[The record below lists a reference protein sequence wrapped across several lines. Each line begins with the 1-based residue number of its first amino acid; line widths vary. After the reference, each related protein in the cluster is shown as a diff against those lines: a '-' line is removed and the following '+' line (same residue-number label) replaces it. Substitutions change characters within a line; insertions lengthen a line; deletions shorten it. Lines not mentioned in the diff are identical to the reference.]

1 MSVPSLLMPAA
12 SYGDLVC
19 GLANIWPPMSYVG
32 KIGNPSQSAAQ
43 GLTSGTLRAG
53 GLPPPGGPIVRINGN
68 RLGTLTEMAMALPAS
83 QCPGMA
89 FIRMGSGIARVLGQ
103 AVTLKLGFAQVTPT
117 SVMFNLGG
125 AQSFVKLE
133 GLPLTIPP
141 LPPPPGAPPPPPGS
155 PDSMP
160 GSMPDS
166 ELDQARHS
174 VPPRESFDDPT
185 MFSQM
190 LSDTTMARQ
199 TDLAPAEHE
208 VLVGDPVNVVTGA
221 VISERTDFEQPSPSL
236 RFHRRYDSRRSD
248 RCSSLGHGWS
258 HELDQQIY
266 LEVGRVVF
274 RDGDGREKEFSTVG
288 LAGQVSRPGDTLEDA
303 TGRYRLRCVAPMQWE
318 LSDGQTVRHFAPVT
332 GASADDKER
341 GVARLVRL
349 ARPGQGTVTECVY
362 ESESESESGRL
373 TEIRVDDQCVLRFEY
388 SERNLIRRVFSVS
401 SAGELMQATME
412 YSAAADLVKVSDAR
426 GRTREYEYVDH
437 LMVRQTNRNGG
448 SVYYAYDGVGCRA
461 RCTRTWGDG
470 GYMART
476 LDYDPAAGI
485 TTVHDSLE
493 QQTIYHHNGAGL
505 VTRIDGSH
513 GDRRTL
519 RYDARLRLI
528 AIEWPDGSSETATY
542 DKRGNLARRTFRDG
556 SAHTLEYGPDGR
568 LTEATDALGGRWG
581 YQYDERGRLRR
592 VEDPQGHSTRI
603 DFDERGGM
611 CRITEATGNQTF
623 IRLNAQGQIL
633 EMPRPGRGRVGFSYD
648 ERGRLSAAR
657 DSDDRRT
664 RWHHDERGH
673 LIHRDGFTTRT
684 SWEYSA
690 EGRLIEVKHGR
701 QASRITRDAF
711 GLVRAIEVEGRHT
724 RYIMDTEGRLLRV
737 REGDGE
743 DDLLTLERTES
754 GHVEA
759 WEAADVGRCEVQRQ
773 PLSSRITGLQM
784 PDRTVTIE
792 WNEQGR
798 IGALQVPEG
807 SRCTYAYRP
816 DGMLVH
822 ADNEHVTCEWE
833 RGPRGAIISQR
844 WGETAIEQLH
854 PDHRGRRCG
863 LRMVRDDAELK
874 VSYLRTRQGA
884 IEDVAVTT
892 GAEIEAATEL
902 RGRDQADPTP
912 HHRLGVAAFDPLW
925 RPISA
930 RGTAHQVW
938 DEDHCLVLDGQPRVH
953 HPDDGHLMFVV
964 GANGTVQPV
973 ADDTAAKDLPKQ
985 PMVDRVHQAAFPAIS
1000 DAEAAEDAL
1009 PTPTMLL
1016 REVLGY
1022 RAWNPDVRPIP
1033 GRAPWNPDEWQAQV
1047 ESPRPDDGRLDSDA
1061 LLRALGSPHVRTELA
1076 I

>member
-1 MSVPSLLMPAA
+1 MVDDMSMPVPSLLMPAA

-19 GLANIWPPMSYVG
+19 GLANLYPPMSYVG
-32 KIGNPSQSAAQ
+32 EIGNPGKAAAQ
-43 GLTSGTLRAG
+43 GLTSGILRAAG
-53 GLPPPGGPIVRINGN
+53 VPPPGGPNVRINGN
-68 RLGTLTEMAMALPAS
+68 RLGTTTEMAMALPAS
-83 QCPGMA
+83 QAKGMA
-89 FIRMGSGIARVLGQ
+89 FIRIGSGIARVCGQ
-103 AVTLKLGFAQVTPT
+103 AVTLKLGFAQITPA

-125 AQSFVKLE
+125 AQSIVKLE
-133 GLPLTIPP
+133 GLPFTMPP
-141 LPPPPGAPPPPPGS
+141 LPPPPGAPQPPGS
-155 PDSMP
+155 V
-160 GSMPDS
+160 PDS
-166 ELDQARHS
+166 ELDQARQS
-174 VPPRESFDDPT
+174 VPPRESFDDPSA
-185 MFSQM
+185 FSQM
-190 LSDTTMARQ
+190 LSETTMARQ
-199 TDLAPAEHE
+199 TDLAPAEYE

-221 VISERTDFEQPSPSL
+221 VISEHTDFEQPSPAL
-236 RFHRRYDSRRSD
+236 RFHRRYDSLRSD
-248 RCSSLGHGWS
+248 RCSSLGYGWS

-274 RDGDGREKEFSTVG
+274 RDGDGREKEFSTIG
-288 LAGQVSRPGDTLEDA
+288 LTGQVARPGDSLEDA

-318 LSDGQTVRHFAPVT
+318 LSDGQTVRHFALVT
-332 GASADDKER
+332 GASADDREQ

-349 ARPGQGTVTECVY
+349 ARPGQGTVTECGY
-362 ESESESESGRL
+362 ESGRL

-388 SERNLIRRVFSVS
+388 SERDLIRRVFSVS

-412 YSAAADLVKVSDAR
+412 YSTAADLVKVSDAR

-448 SVYYAYDGVGCRA
+448 SVYYGYDGVGSRA
-461 RCTRTWGDG
+461 RCTRTWADG
-470 GYMART
+470 GYMTRT
-476 LDYDPAAGI
+476 LEYDPPAGLTI
-485 TTVHDSLE
+485 VHDSLE

-505 VTRIDGSH
+505 VTRIDGPH
-513 GDRRTL
+513 GERRTL
-519 RYDARLRLI
+519 RYDARLRLV
-528 AIEWPDGSSETATY
+528 AIEWPDGSSETAGY
-542 DKRGNLARRTFRDG
+542 DKRGRLVRRTFRDG
-556 SAHTLEYGPDGR
+556 SAHDMKYGPDGR
-568 LTEATDALGGRWG
+568 LAEATDAQGGRWG

-592 VEDPQGHSTRI
+592 VEDPLGHSTRI
-603 DFDERGGM
+603 DFDARGGM
-611 CRITEATGNQTF
+611 CRITEATGNQIF
-623 IRLNAQGQIL
+623 IRLNAQGQIM

-657 DSDDRRT
+657 DSDDQRT
-664 RWHHDERGH
+664 RWHHDERGR
-673 LIHRDGFTTRT
+673 LVHRDGFTTRT

-701 QASRITRDAF
+701 RSSRITRDVF
-711 GLVRAIEVEGRHT
+711 GLVRALEVEGRHT
-724 RYIMDTEGRLLRV
+724 RYVMDTEGRLLRV
-737 REGDGE
+737 REGDS
-743 DDLLTLERTES
+743 DDDVLKLERAEN

-759 WEAADVGRCEVQRQ
+759 WEAAEVGRCEVQRQ

-784 PDRTVTIE
+784 PNRTVTIE

-798 IGALQVPEG
+798 IGALQLREG

-816 DGMLVH
+816 DGMLTQ
-822 ADNEHVTCEWE
+822 ASNEHVTCEWE
-833 RGPRGAIISQR
+833 RGPRGATVSQR
-844 WGETAIEQLH
+844 WGETTIEQLH

-863 LRMVRDDAELK
+863 LRMAREDGELK
-874 VSYLRTRQGA
+874 VSYLRTRQGS

-902 RGRDQADPTP
+902 RERDQAEPAARR
-912 HHRLGVAAFDPLW
+912 RLDAAAFDPLW

-930 RGTAHQVW
+930 RGIAHQVW
-938 DEDHCLVLDGQPRVH
+938 DEDHCIVLDGQPRVH

-973 ADDTAAKDLPKQ
+973 ADDAPAEDAPRP
-985 PMVDRVHQAAFPAIS
+985 PMLDRVHEAAFPALC
-1000 DAEAAEDAL
+1000 DAEAAGDAL

-1022 RAWNPDVRPIP
+1022 RTWNPDVRPIP
-1033 GRAPWNPDEWQAQV
+1033 GRAPWNPDQWQPQV